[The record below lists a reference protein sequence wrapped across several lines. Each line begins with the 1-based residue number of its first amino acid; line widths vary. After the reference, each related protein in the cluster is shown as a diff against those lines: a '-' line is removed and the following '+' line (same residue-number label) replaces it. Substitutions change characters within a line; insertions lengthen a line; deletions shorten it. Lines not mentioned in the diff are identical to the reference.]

1 MGAVRD
7 AIGIIF
13 VESCLSLAVLMM
25 TFFPV
30 LQLLMGAV
38 RDAIGI
44 IFAESY
50 LSLAALVM
58 MFLMAFGFASA
69 GGVGASPAPAG
80 STIAKFARD
89 EDSIRSRL
97 ALR

>member
-1 MGAVRD
+1 MAAVQLLFGAVGE
-7 AIGIIF
+7 AI
-13 VESCLSLAVLMM
+13 S
-25 TFFPV
+25 
-30 LQLLMGAV
+30 
-38 RDAIGI
+38 I

-58 MFLMAFGFASA
+58 LFLMSFGFASA

-80 STIAKFARD
+80 STVSKFARD
-89 EDSIRSRL
+89 EDSITSRL